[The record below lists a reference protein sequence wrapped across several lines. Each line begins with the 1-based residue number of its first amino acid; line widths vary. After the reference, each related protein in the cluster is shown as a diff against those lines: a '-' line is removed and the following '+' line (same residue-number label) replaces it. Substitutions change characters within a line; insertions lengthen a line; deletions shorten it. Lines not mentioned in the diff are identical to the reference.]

1 MFSLI
6 KLLKR
11 TITFYVTVIF
21 NIFMRQTLNDDFWA
35 LHKNMNCVFPLE
47 FRGKHKKQSSGSF
60 CQKDVFKRILN
71 FTRKTTVLE
80 SQQVLFSEIWEIMK
94 NTYFKEHLQT
104 TASKLN

>member
-35 LHKNMNCVFPLE
+35 LHVIFVFPLE